1 MSKQALEVY
10 RGISQAMGYAY
21 DGAID
26 DNGEPIEIGLK
37 RDEKNMTLQS
47 RDGCMDGFGVKMAG
61 NKLIVNYHSEAPM
74 PEVHKKGPSAFE
86 AEVEQRFANIVK
98 FLKKQYKN
106 ATGKTL
112 SLNPDGDA
120 DILLQYMNRK
130 RSWIQATKNYTIG
143 GLGSEIVE
151 PERKPY
157 DVVKDF
163 LKTHRYGK

>member
-1 MSKQALEVY
+1 MSKEALEVF

-21 DGAID
+21 DGATD
-26 DNGEPIEIGLK
+26 EDGKPNEIGLR
-37 RDEKNMTLQS
+37 RDVKNPTTQS
-47 RDGCMDGFGVKMAG
+47 RQGDMDGFGVKMYG

-86 AEVEQRFANIVK
+86 NEIEMRFGNIVK
-98 FLKKQYKN
+98 FLKDRYKK

-130 RSWIQATKNYTIG
+130 RSWIQATKCYTIG
-143 GLGSEIVE
+143 GLGSGVVE
-151 PERKPY
+151 PERKPF

-163 LKTHRYGK
+163 LQTHKYGK

>member
-1 MSKQALEVY
+1 MSKEALEIF

-26 DNGEPIEIGLK
+26 EDGKPIEIGLR
-37 RDEKNMTLQS
+37 RDDKNPSLDS
-47 RDGCMDGFGVKMAG
+47 RGGHMDGFGVKMAG

-130 RSWIQATKNYTIG
+130 RSWIQATKVYTIG
-143 GLGSEIVE
+143 GLGSGVVE
-151 PERKPY
+151 PEKKPF
-157 DVVKDF
+157 DVVRDF
-163 LKTHRYGK
+163 LKTHKYGK